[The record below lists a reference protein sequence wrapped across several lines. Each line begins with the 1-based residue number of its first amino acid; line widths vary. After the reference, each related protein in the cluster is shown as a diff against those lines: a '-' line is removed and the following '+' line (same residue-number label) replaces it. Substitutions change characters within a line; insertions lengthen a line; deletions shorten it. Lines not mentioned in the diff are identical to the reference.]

1 MNAPYL
7 QHHKLRLEQNRE
19 RRYPVLAFFD
29 LLLGW
34 SLGLS
39 ALAIGVYALGRVIT
53 FFFPV
58 TLQWLHAVG
67 L

>member
-7 QHHKLRLEQNRE
+7 QHQKFRRELKRE
-19 RRYPVLAFFD
+19 RRYPVLAALD

-34 SLGLS
+34 AIGLS
-39 ALAIGVYALGRVIT
+39 TLAVSVYAVGKIIT

-58 TLQWLHAVG
+58 TLQWLHNVG